1 MTCFEVNE
9 SAPEFAL
16 GILTPEEHESVAAH
30 LRACPACRLEVESM
44 QSVSDQ
50 LLDLIPGTEPPLGFD
65 RRVLSRVGSPLKPAR
80 RRFRMIATLAA
91 AAVIAIAATIG
102 VSAEAGRTSHPAPV
116 LASAV
121 LYQGSEPVGQ
131 VYVRGGNPPWI
142 SMTMHSVDTD
152 GKITCEVVGKDGSVT
167 NVGTFGFEYG
177 RGSWSTP
184 DPAIRSGL
192 AGVRLV
198 DDHGD
203 VVASAQFT

>member
-16 GILTPEEHESVAAH
+16 GILTPDQHESVAAH
-30 LRACPACRLEVESM
+30 LQACPACRLEVESM

-65 RRVLSRVGSPLKPAR
+65 RRVLSRVGSPIKPAR

-91 AAVIAIAATIG
+91 AAVIAITATIG
-102 VSAEAGRTSHPAPV
+102 FDVGHTSHPAPV

-121 LYQGSEPVGQ
+121 LYEGSQPVGH
-131 VYVRGGNPPWI
+131 VYVRAGNPPWI
-142 SMTMHSVDTD
+142 TMTMHSVGAY
-152 GKITCEVVGKDGSVT
+152 GKVTCEVVGEDGSVT

-184 DPAIRSGL
+184 DPALKSGL